1 MEAPLGPAI
10 LCLLYKVL
18 SSKKIVYIFA
28 KPPYM
33 LVDEKYHKTPTTF
46 AFRSTSF
53 LFYGFG
59 SFLLCMEFCIVLF
72 GLDLAWF
79 CFVWIWLGFIW
90 FGLGLVLFGSA
101 ESCIL
106 FSVRE

>member
-59 SFLLCMEFCIVLF
+59 SFLLCMEFC
-72 GLDLAWF
+72 
-79 CFVWIWLGFIW
+79 
-90 FGLGLVLFGSA
+90 LVLFEKEHPRPRFPYANNKFTIYLQVVAFMNFFLEKSRA
-101 ESCIL
+101 
-106 FSVRE
+106 